1 MAGRTRVATTRRR
14 RKVRALPL
22 PFASPDRL
30 LASFQR
36 TGDPRALGRL
46 FDKTAPELLRVAAWL
61 AGNRADA
68 EDLLQRTF
76 LTVLTRGGNY
86 DPARRALPWLCG
98 VLGNHARKLHE
109 QRQAREIDTRREREP
124 DPLAAAAGAEFEAT
138 VARLR
143 AELGA
148 PYAEVLDLHLGDGL
162 DCNTI
167 AARLGRPAGTVRTQ
181 LMRGLQR
188 LREVLPRGFVGGA
201 AVALAAN
208 AKAQAVVL
216 ANVRAHVVGAA
227 TLAGTAA
234 TATLGGVLMA
244 KKVLV
249 LVPLVALLVGV
260 GTWSL
265 MQGERDHAPTQPN
278 EVAPAAAQIP
288 ASAPTPNTAT
298 ASAPTRAAREA
309 VATTDAIPPDP
320 DFATLVVHAT
330 WSNDG
335 TPSANIGVLAAP
347 RPYSELTERIGL
359 TDVSGSVVLRRLP
372 PGSCQVSTSF
382 AKASTVELPAG
393 AVTTVAIEAKSDG
406 TISGTVVDDLQRPI
420 ADARLWASIDGPGIR
435 GAEVG
440 RSDEQGRFRLPFRTS
455 QWLGARKAG
464 RAPSNLL
471 LLREATNNV
480 TLVMQGAGGVVNGRV
495 VDDGG
500 RAVPGA
506 LVAIGL
512 GGERLGQS
520 SSMARM
526 EIRATAARL
535 MADAEGRFS
544 CDGVTL
550 GAAAASAWAPGFGPV
565 TLPIDVRAAEPSSIV
580 LALPRGAVVEGT
592 VRDTRGRIVANA
604 QVERVG
610 TLYDFARPRTRT
622 DASGAFRLV
631 DLPAGEL
638 ELFALADGK
647 VTATVTTTA
656 GRTTTWDPV
665 LPALARLRGRVVDP
679 DGVPLPGLRVGVAR
693 PDAMRTDPAG
703 TTDRGGGFVIA
714 GVAAGS
720 VTLRVDNDIATLAS
734 RDVAVG
740 DAPITITLTAAELPT
755 AHLRGR
761 VVDATGNPLTAVLIL
776 RLPDWRSCG
785 PTECGRDGTFVRGP
799 LPAGRYLA
807 SVAAD
812 GFGTRVLDT
821 VPVGVGE
828 DKVLPDIVLARAGRV
843 ELDLRGGQA
852 PHLRIANEDGSDV
865 TSLLPGAGRPTTELP
880 PGNYVAIANTG
891 AMRATTAFVVQSER
905 TTTVELTLAPA
916 NAVTLS
922 CAVAQPAR
930 DDTLQIV
937 VRDAAGA
944 LVDCT
949 LLHIAIEPAS
959 WRTSLPPGRYTA
971 TTRWNEGAAAS
982 TTFTVVASDAAQTFA
997 LQPSPR

>member
-1 MAGRTRVATTRRR
+1 M
-14 RKVRALPL
+14 PL

-46 FDKTAPELLRVAAWL
+46 FDKTAPELLRIAAWL

-86 DPARRALPWLCG
+86 DPARRAMPWLCG
-98 VLGNHARKLHE
+98 VLGNHAKKLHE
-109 QRQAREIDTRREREP
+109 QRLAREIDTRRERER
-124 DPLAAAAGAEFEAT
+124 DPLATAAAAEFEAT

-143 AELGA
+143 AELGS

-188 LREVLPRGFVGGA
+188 LRQVLPRGFAGGA
-201 AVALAAN
+201 AVALTAN

-216 ANVRAHVVGAA
+216 ANVRATVVGAA

-234 TATLGGVLMA
+234 TATLGGMLMA

-249 LVPLVALLVGV
+249 LVPLVVLLVGA
-260 GTWSL
+260 GTWSFL
-265 MQGERDHAPTQPN
+265 QGAQDRAPAQPKD
-278 EVAPAAAQIP
+278 VAPAVAQIP
-288 ASAPTPNTAT
+288 ASAPTSDTAT
-298 ASAPTRAAREA
+298 ASTPTRAAREA
-309 VATTDAIPPDP
+309 VAATDAITPDA
-320 DFATLVVHAT
+320 DFATLVVHVT
-330 WSNDG
+330 WSHDG
-335 TPSANIGVLAAP
+335 SPAANIAVLAAP
-347 RPYSELTERIGL
+347 RPYTELTERIGL
-359 TDVSGSVVLRRLP
+359 TDASGTLVLRRLS

-382 AKASTVELPAG
+382 AKTKTVELAAAAETPL
-393 AVTTVAIEAKSDG
+393 TIEAKNDG
-406 TISGTVVDDLQRPI
+406 TITGTVVDDLQRPV
-420 ADARLWASIDGPGIR
+420 ADARLWMSINGPAIR

-464 RAPSNLL
+464 HASSNLL
-471 LLREATNNV
+471 LLREATTEV
-480 TLVMQGAGGVVNGRV
+480 TLVMQGAGGIVNGRV

-506 LVAIGL
+506 LVAVGL
-512 GGERLGQS
+512 GGERDAQT
-520 SSMARM
+520 SSMAVM
-526 EIRATAARL
+526 EIHATAVRL
-535 MADAEGRFS
+535 TSDADGRFC
-544 CDGVTL
+544 CDGVAL
-550 GAAAASAWAPGFGPV
+550 GATAASAWAPGFGPAS
-565 TLPIDVRAAEPSSIV
+565 LPIEVRAGEPSSIV
-580 LALPRGAVVEGT
+580 LALPRGAAVEGT
-592 VRDTRGRIVANA
+592 VRDTRGHVVANA

-610 TLYDFARPRTRT
+610 TIYDFARPRTRT

-631 DLPAGEL
+631 DLPAGDVEL
-638 ELFALADGK
+638 LALADGK
-647 VTATVTTTA
+647 VTSVVTTTA

-665 LPALARLRGRVVDP
+665 LPAAGRLRGRVVGP
-679 DGVPLPGLRVGVAR
+679 DGVPLAGLRVGVAR

-703 TTDRGGGFVIA
+703 TTDRDGGFVIA
-714 GVAAGS
+714 GIAAGS
-720 VTLRVDNDIATLAS
+720 VALRVDNDVATLAA
-734 RDVAVG
+734 RDVAVS
-740 DAPITITLTAAELPT
+740 DAPITITLAANELPT

-761 VVDATGNPLTAVLIL
+761 VLDANGNPLAAVLL
-776 RLPDWRSCG
+776 FRLPSWRSCR

-807 SVAAD
+807 GVAAE

-821 VPVGVGE
+821 VLVGVGE
-828 DKVLPDIVLARAGRV
+828 DKVLPDIVLARAGRI
-843 ELDLRGGQA
+843 ELELRGTQA
-852 PHLRIANEDGSDV
+852 PRGHYLKIADDDGVEVAWIQHD
-865 TSLLPGAGRPTTELP
+865 AGRASTELP
-880 PGNYVAIANTG
+880 PGNYAAIANVG
-891 AMRATTAFVVQSER
+891 AMRATKPFTVRSER
-905 TTTVELTLAPA
+905 TTNAVLELAAAT
-916 NAVTLS
+916 AVTLA
-922 CAVAQPAR
+922 CAVSESAR

-944 LVDCT
+944 LVDST

-959 WRTSLPPGRYTA
+959 WQTSLAPGRYTA
-971 TTRWNEGAAAS
+971 TTRWNDGGGAS
-982 TTFTVVASDAAQTFA
+982 TAFTVVESGSAQTFT
-997 LQPSPR
+997 LTPPPR